1 MNKYQEALDK
11 YEKLLKDLPYAVNYM
26 NEHKLL
32 KELVD
37 KQEKLENNSLV
48 KSLNKANKKYLKVLD
63 ILKDKIFVERFNNN
77 EFGLVIDSY
86 CTNATTITKEE
97 YDVLKEVLE

>member
-1 MNKYQEALDK
+1 MNKLYEFAIKTAEYQ
-11 YEKLLKDLPYAVNYM
+11 KLTA
-26 NEHKLL
+26 
-32 KELVD
+32 
-37 KQEKLENNSLV
+37 QEKADLLTEVERLENNSLV
-48 KSLNKANKKYLKVLD
+48 KSLNQANKKYLKVLD

-97 YDVLKEVLE
+97 YDILKEVLEASN